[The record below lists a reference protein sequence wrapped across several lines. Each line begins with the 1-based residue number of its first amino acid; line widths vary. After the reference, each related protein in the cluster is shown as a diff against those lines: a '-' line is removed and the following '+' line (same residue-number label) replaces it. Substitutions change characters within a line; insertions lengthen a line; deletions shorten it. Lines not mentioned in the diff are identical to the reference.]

1 MGFSIGESEDLIAGL
16 LRKQIQDLNNILR
29 DVEAGKPSKDY
40 AHENLKRVEQQ
51 LRWLRKIW
59 FEE

>member
-1 MGFSIGESEDLIAGL
+1 MGFSIKQSEDLIAGL
-16 LRKQIQDLNNILR
+16 LRKQIRDLTGILR
-29 DVEAGKPSKDY
+29 DVETGKPNRQY

-51 LRWLRKIW
+51 VRWLRKVW